1 MRKILQLIFLFVI
14 IASLSGIVYITID
27 KYYLTP
33 NVAKNANNEALKVD
47 KDKIA
52 ENIERINNK
61 NKIIVTSINDEK
73 SNKNNNKISTKINK
87 NNNQNKIKQATS
99 NQNIN
104 NSNIN
109 NQSTNNKSTNNQ
121 NIDYQSPTYN
131 SGDPNISYNPNVI
144 RSISRIP
151 LNSSINP
158 DYKIGEIYIPSV
170 QLHLAIMEGLT
181 NENLNVASGTMKPGQ
196 EMGKRNYAIA
206 GHHAYTNILFTP
218 LMNIQL
224 GNKIY
229 ITDKS
234 EVYEYK
240 VTNLKY
246 LTKNDGYVID
256 DSEGD
261 KIITLITCSDPQG
274 TKRYMVRG
282 KLIKHYNLTNA
293 SNELKT
299 QFQ

>member
-1 MRKILQLIFLFVI
+1 MQRFLQFIFLFVI
-14 IASLSGIVYITID
+14 IASLSGIAYITID

-33 NVAKNANNEALKVD
+33 NIAKNVNNEALKID

-52 ENIERINNK
+52 ENIQRINNK
-61 NKIIVTSINDEK
+61 NKIIVTNINNK
-73 SNKNNNKISTKINK
+73 KPIIKNSNKNSNKVNSKDNNSNTNQ
-87 NNNQNKIKQATS
+87 NNNQNN

-104 NSNIN
+104 QN
-109 NQSTNNKSTNNQ
+109 N

-131 SGDPNISYNPNVI
+131 SGDPNISYDPSVI
-144 RSISRIP
+144 RSINRIP
-151 LNSSINP
+151 LNASINP
-158 DYKIGEIYIPSV
+158 DYKVGEIYIPSV

-181 NENLNVASGTMKPGQ
+181 NENLNVASGTMKPHQ
-196 EMGKRNYAIA
+196 KMGEGNYAIA

-218 LMNIQL
+218 LMKVKN
-224 GNKIY
+224 GDKIY

-240 VTNLKY
+240 VNHLKY

-256 DSEGD
+256 NKEGD

-282 KLIKHYNLTNA
+282 ELIKYYSLDNA
-293 SNELKT
+293 SKELKT